1 MWNVAEPTFVFLRCV
16 SWPRR
21 SECRLPTSS
30 PGLANAPAAVHAS
43 RRASRR
49 AVVIRLSDRPPIAA
63 VYGRFGYRR
72 WTASRF
78 TPRIHRV
85 DDLRPALGR
94 RIRRLRLRRGWTQEE
109 LAFRAGVNKAT
120 MSDIERGK
128 SDAAFSSLCKVS
140 GAFGMTVARLLNGV
154 E

>member
-1 MWNVAEPTFVFLRCV
+1 MFVFLPCV

-21 SECRLPTSS
+21 LEYRLRTYS
-30 PGLANAPAAVHAS
+30 PELANAPATVHAS

-49 AVVIRLSDRPPIAA
+49 AVVIPIIRQAPIAT
-63 VYGRFGYRR
+63 VYRRFGYRR

-85 DDLRPALGR
+85 HDLRLALGR

-109 LAFRAGVNKAT
+109 LAFRAGLNKAT

-140 GAFGMTVARLLNGV
+140 GAFGMAVARLLNGV